1 MKMELKDI
9 DISRIV
15 TRQRIREDVG
25 DIDDLANSIHEFGLL
40 SPVLINSNYLLISG
54 LRRLEA
60 CKKLG

>member
-40 SPVLINSNYLLISG
+40 SPVLNNSNYLLISG